1 MIRHKFLY
9 EWNIF
14 NKFYKTQILTQ
25 IHVFVNRLVET
36 KSQGSY
42 YSISL
47 QTIVTQMLKKVFED
61 HIEFKTEKW
70 KTRFFKNR

>member
-9 EWNIF
+9 ELNIF

-61 HIEFKTEKW
+61 HIEFKTEK
-70 KTRFFKNR
+70 